1 MAADGCRS
9 GIPPRTLQD
18 VLATH
23 SWDHERTVDRLQDF
37 VAEHHHDEQAIGLID
52 ETSFAKRG
60 DKNHRCAASVLRV
73 AWQVIHDRLREQ
85 VRMAAGKQPT
95 PSAAVLDSQSI
106 KTTEK
111 GGSAVTTRARKSTA
125 GNGILS
131 STRWA

>member
-60 DKNHRCAASVLRV
+60 DKTTGVQRQYCGSRGKIDNCVVSVALGYAGLRGEILT
-73 AWQVIHDRLREQ
+73 AISHLFLARTRLRLVGE
-85 VRMAAGKQPT
+85 G
-95 PSAAVLDSQSI
+95 AVEG
-106 KTTEK
+106 EK
-111 GGSAVTTRARKSTA
+111 
-125 GNGILS
+125 N
-131 STRWA
+131 